1 MDMKNN
7 LDKVE
12 THDRASLDN
21 QRHLTNSCKTHD
33 RASLNNPR
41 QITNSHET
49 PGRASLQIQNSDVK

>member
-12 THDRASLDN
+12 THDRASLY
-21 QRHLTNSCKTHD
+21 
-33 RASLNNPR
+33 NPG